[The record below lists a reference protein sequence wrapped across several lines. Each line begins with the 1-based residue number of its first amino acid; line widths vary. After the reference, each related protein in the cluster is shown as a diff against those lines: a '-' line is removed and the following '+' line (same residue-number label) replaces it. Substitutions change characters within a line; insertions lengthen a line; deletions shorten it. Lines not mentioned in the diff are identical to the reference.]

1 MITLILIIVGIYFL
15 FTSYIFRFTLVHIPL
30 VFKNTCKDL
39 YHYFKYKQWREMKTY
54 GTMNIYVAD
63 ETQPFGS
70 GKTLNMV
77 YQAYNIYRQFDDVEV
92 FNLRAGAWVKQYVHI
107 YSNVK
112 LLGIP
117 YVPLTSTYQLIDVA
131 TNDIYQDDNIHIFV
145 FLIDELGRI
154 FNNRDWKTNLNKDML
169 GALLQQRKNHLCIL
183 GTVQDFSLFDATMR
197 KVCTNVYSCS
207 KKWRYLLLRQYYAVD
222 LERANFNADLV
233 KMRGA
238 FVRFATDSLYN
249 SYDTYE
255 IVSDLQKE
263 IESGQHLSNE
273 EILNAS
279 ENGLDIRS
287 LTRVGKRFK
296 GHVRG

>member
-1 MITLILIIVGIYFL
+1 MITLIIIIAFIYF
-15 FTSYIFRFTLVHIPL
+15 FATSYIFRFSLAHLPL
-30 VFKNTCKDL
+30 VLKNSIKDIF
-39 YHYFKYKQWREMKTY
+39 YYFKYKQWRNMKTY
-54 GTMNIYVAD
+54 GCMNIYVAD

-77 YQAYNIYRQFDDVEV
+77 YQAYNIYKQYDHVEV
-92 FNLRAGAWVKQYVHI
+92 FNMQAGKWVHQYVHI

-112 LLGIP
+112 LIGIP
-117 YVPLTSTYQLIDVA
+117 YVPLENTYQLIDVA
-131 TNDIYQDDNIHIFV
+131 TNDIYQDDNVHIFV

-207 KKWRYLLLRQYYAVD
+207 KNWRFLLLRQYYAVD
-222 LERANFNADLV
+222 LERANFNADIV
-233 KMRGA
+233 KIRSA
-238 FVRFATDSLYN
+238 FVRFATDALYN

-255 IVSDLQKE
+255 VVSDLQKE
-263 IESGQHLSNE
+263 IEQGKRLSNE

-279 ENGLDIRS
+279 ESNAEIRS
-287 LTRVGKRFK
+287 LTRVGKKFRGRVK
-296 GHVRG
+296 G

>member
-1 MITLILIIVGIYFL
+1 MITLILIIVGIYFF
-15 FTSYIFRFTLVHIPL
+15 FTSYIFRFSLAHIPL
-30 VFKNTCKDL
+30 VFKNVSKDL
-39 YHYFKYKQWREMKTY
+39 FHYFKYKQWREMKTY

-77 YQAYNIYRQFDDVEV
+77 YQAYNIYRQYDDVDV
-92 FNLRAGAWVKQYVHI
+92 FNIRAGAWVKQYVHI

-131 TNDIYQDDNIHIFV
+131 TNDIYKDDNIHIFV

-197 KVCTNVYSCS
+197 KVCSNVYSCS

-238 FVRFATDSLYN
+238 FVRFATDALYN

-255 IVSDLQKE
+255 IVEDLQKE

>member
-1 MITLILIIVGIYFL
+1 MILLILIIVGIYFL
-15 FTSYIFRFTLVHIPL
+15 FTSYIFRFSLVHIPL
-30 VFKNTCKDL
+30 VLKNTCKDL
-39 YHYFKYKQWREMKTY
+39 FHYFKYKQWREMKTY

-197 KVCTNVYSCS
+197 KVCTNVYSCT

-263 IESGQHLSNE
+263 IALGQHLSNE

-279 ENGLDIRS
+279 ENGLDVRS
-287 LTRVGKRFK
+287 LTRVGKRFR

>member
-1 MITLILIIVGIYFL
+1 MFTLILIIVGIYFF

-77 YQAYNIYRQFDDVEV
+77 YQAYNIYRQYDDVEV

-197 KVCTNVYSCS
+197 KCVRMFIAVLRSGDTFYLDNITLLILNVLISMPILLKCVVLLS
-207 KKWRYLLLRQYYAVD
+207 GLLRIHFII
-222 LERANFNADLV
+222 LMIH
-233 KMRGA
+233 MRL
-238 FVRFATDSLYN
+238 FQIYRKRLN
-249 SYDTYE
+249 Q
-255 IVSDLQKE
+255 VS
-263 IESGQHLSNE
+263 
-273 EILNAS
+273 
-279 ENGLDIRS
+279 
-287 LTRVGKRFK
+287 T
-296 GHVRG
+296 

>member
-255 IVSDLQKE
+255 IVADLQKE

-279 ENGLDIRS
+279 ENGLDLRS